1 MTRKNNLAT
10 VFIFLTLILAT
21 HAFAAEYD
29 LVINNDRV
37 MDPETMFDGIANVGI
52 RDGAIAVITKAK
64 ITGNET
70 IDATGLVV
78 APGFI
83 DIHAH
88 CQNQTRGLVLIIQ
101 HYF

>member
-10 VFIFLTLILAT
+10 AYIFLTLILAT
-21 HAFAAEYD
+21 HAFAAECD
-29 LVINNDRV
+29 LVINNDRA
-37 MDPETMFDGIANVGI
+37 MDPETMFVGI
-52 RDGAIAVITKAK
+52 RDGAITVTTKAK

-70 IDATGLVV
+70 IDATGLMV
-78 APGFI
+78 APGFV

-88 CQNQTRGLVLIIQ
+88 GQNQTRGLVLIIQ